1 MCLAVPA
8 RVLSVDGA
16 TAVVE
21 RYGAELTVSL
31 AMLPEPVAA
40 GDFVVLQMQRFAV
53 AKMDAET
60 AAESY
65 RLFDDILEAIG
76 ERERPQ

>member
-1 MCLAVPA
+1 MCLAIPA
-8 RVLSVDGA
+8 KVLSVDGD

-21 RYGAELTVSL
+21 RYGEELTVSL
-31 AMLPEPVAA
+31 AMLPEPVGV

-53 AKMDAET
+53 AKMDAEA

-65 RLFDDILEAIG
+65 RLFDDILETIG
-76 ERERPQ
+76 ARERSQ

>member
-31 AMLPEPVAA
+31 AMLPEPVAV

-53 AKMDAET
+53 AKMDAEA

-65 RLFDDILEAIG
+65 RLFDDILETIG